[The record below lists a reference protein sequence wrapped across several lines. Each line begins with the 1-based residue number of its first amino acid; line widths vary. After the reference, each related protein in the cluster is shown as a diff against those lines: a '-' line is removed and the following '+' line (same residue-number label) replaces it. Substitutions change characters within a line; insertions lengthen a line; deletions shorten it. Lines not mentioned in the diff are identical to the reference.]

1 MILVPEEL
9 YALDTIVLVP
19 EKLIMYL
26 RVENILHDSL
36 EEKLL
41 KYIYESY
48 WMEFHSYNF
57 PKSRIISL

>member
-9 YALDTIVLVP
+9 YALDTIVLVL

-26 RVENILHDSL
+26 RVENILHDSV
-36 EEKLL
+36 EEKLM

-48 WMEFHSYNF
+48 WMEFHS
-57 PKSRIISL
+57 